1 MKKVPRCDKCRL
13 EMEEHLKYDEFR
25 AGQWS
30 EVTIYRCPV
39 CDLRKVARRALE
51 KAA

>member
-1 MKKVPRCDKCRL
+1 MKKAPKCKWCKVRMEKTL
-13 EMEEHLKYDEFR
+13 EYDEFR